1 MNTIV
6 LYLVCF
12 CLMEVLAN
20 YTWFKYL
27 KTYFGFTGKK
37 AVSEK
42 PFLFLQMSVFKGVFE
57 RIVLSIGLILSF
69 PTILIVFGTLKIA
82 TRFKDEEMKND
93 YFLIGN
99 VSSILLALFYY
110 YLFNS
115 VLSQF

>member
-1 MNTIV
+1 LPNGNFS
-6 LYLVCF
+6 Y
-12 CLMEVLAN
+12 

-57 RIVLSIGLILSF
+57 RFVLSIGLILSF

-110 YLFNS
+110 YSFNS